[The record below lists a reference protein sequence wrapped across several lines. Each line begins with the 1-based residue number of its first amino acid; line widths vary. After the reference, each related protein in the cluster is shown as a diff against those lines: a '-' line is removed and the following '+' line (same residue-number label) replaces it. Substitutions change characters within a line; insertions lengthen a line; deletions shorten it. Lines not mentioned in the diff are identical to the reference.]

1 VWITIREKKL
11 CSLQLDNINRSHG
24 IQRQKKEGEAEGLS
38 GKDN

>member
-1 VWITIREKKL
+1 VDNHSGKKAAQ
-11 CSLQLDNINRSHG
+11 LQLDINRNHG